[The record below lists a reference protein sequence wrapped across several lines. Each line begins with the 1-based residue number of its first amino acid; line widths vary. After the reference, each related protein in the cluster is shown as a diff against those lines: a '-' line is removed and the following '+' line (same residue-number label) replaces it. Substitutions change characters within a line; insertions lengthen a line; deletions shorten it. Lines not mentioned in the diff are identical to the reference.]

1 MRKRSRVCA
10 SDAVQN
16 GIQDELAVASSIIEN
31 DQTLLGEPVT
41 DMGQESFLHYP
52 LADVLPTAGTALDIA
67 PGIRWL
73 RMPLPF
79 ALNHINLW
87 LLRDHDEEGREGW
100 TIVDCGITNDET
112 RTAWAQIFANE
123 LQGLPVLR
131 VIVTHMHPDHIGL
144 AHWLT
149 EHWNCRL
156 WISATDWN
164 AARMASVS
172 TTGVGGNS
180 AADFFASHG
189 LVDPQSLDRIRARG
203 RYYPTMVPAVPAQ
216 FCRLFDGLQLRI
228 GDHTWRSIV
237 GYGHAPEHIALYCPD
252 IAGPGDE
259 GQTNSGVLIS
269 GDMLLPRIS
278 TNVSVFD
285 SEPEANPLPMY
296 LASIQRLAE
305 LPADTLVLP
314 SHGKPFYGLRTRV
327 AQLQAHHEERL
338 GVAFDACR
346 KHPCSA
352 ADLLEVLFKRRL
364 DLHQTTFAM
373 GESIA
378 HLHMLWRASQLRRTC
393 DTDGVLRFAAV

>member
-1 MRKRSRVCA
+1 MRKLSRLCA
-10 SDAVQN
+10 PDPLQN
-16 GIQDELAVASSIIEN
+16 GKPRDLAVAGSIIEN
-31 DQTLLGEPVT
+31 DQTLISNPGT
-41 DMGQESFLHYP
+41 DMSQDSFLRYP
-52 LADVLPTAGTALDIA
+52 LAEALPPAGTAPEIA

-87 LLRDHDEEGREGW
+87 LLRDRDEEGRDGW
-100 TIVDCGITNDET
+100 TIVDCGITDEHT
-112 RTAWAQIFANE
+112 RTAWTQVFANE

-149 EHWNCRL
+149 AHWNCRL

-164 AARMASVS
+164 AARMASLS
-172 TTGVGGNS
+172 TTGVGGDS
-180 AADFFASHG
+180 AAAFFASHG
-189 LVDPQSLDRIRARG
+189 LVDAESLDKIRARG

-216 FCRLFDGLQLRI
+216 FSRLFDGLQLRI
-228 GDHTWRSIV
+228 GERVWRCIV

-252 IAGPGDE
+252 IAAPGDD
-259 GQTNSGVLIS
+259 GQTSSGVLIS

-296 LASIQRLAE
+296 LTSIRRLAE

-314 SHGKPFYGLRTRV
+314 SHGKPFYGLHARV
-327 AQLQAHHEERL
+327 DQLEAHHDERL
-338 GVAFDACR
+338 ATALKACR
-346 KHPCSA
+346 ERPCSA

-378 HLHMLWRASQLRRTC
+378 HLHTLWRAGQLRRTR